1 MKVYLLINDC
11 IHTDLRRI
19 AMAIKIAVFGKSELI
34 THMQD
39 IINFEDDFEMVPF
52 KYSKL
57 NEVTSLIDHAFTCD
71 TYVFLEPLAY
81 FYCKN
86 ELEKKRIPSLHIS
99 VDEYMILMSFYR
111 LNYID
116 NQDLNRLS
124 IDGSS
129 GGHILEVLTELH
141 LHENNIYAYDYSH
154 TEHRSPNIQDIIDF
168 HKKLWE
174 EDKIDMALT
183 SIKEVEQR
191 LEATGIPVR
200 LMHIPQANI
209 IDVLEQAK
217 SVTFLNKNK
226 SAQVVAGYISIKYIK
241 DDNYKQQAI
250 KHFHRV
256 LAEFSK
262 KTHTSILP
270 LNQREFVLFG
280 TRGILNH
287 ITSHYRDFPL
297 LQQIKEFTNIE
308 VDIGFGFGLTAK
320 QAEAHAQIAMDKC
333 QEFES
338 GHCFIVNDQQ
348 ELIGPI
354 GVKKHF
360 DTSRLYQALIHRA
373 RLNNELS
380 YNFIEFIRTR
390 NNEPFSSHD
399 IASFYQVTKRSA
411 ERTVNKLLTGEV
423 IKIVGEEKPY
433 LKGRPRKLFQI
444 NI

>member
-1 MKVYLLINDC
+1 KLLSILISMKVYLLIYYC

-19 AMAIKIAVFGKSELI
+19 AMTIKIAVFGKSELI
-34 THMQD
+34 NHMQD
-39 IINFEDDFEMVPF
+39 TINFDTNFEIVPF
-52 KYSKL
+52 KYSEMNKV
-57 NEVTSLIDHAFTCD
+57 NSLIYHAFTCD
-71 TYVFLEPLAY
+71 IYIFLEPLAY

-86 ELEKKRIPSLHIS
+86 ELAKKRIPSLHIS
-99 VDEYMILMSFYR
+99 VDEYMILMAFYR

-124 IDGSS
+124 IDVSS
-129 GGHILEVLTELH
+129 EDHILEVLTELH
-141 LHENNIYAYDYSH
+141 LHENNIYAYDYSR
-154 TEHRSPNIQDIIDF
+154 TEHRSPSIQDIIDF
-168 HKKLWE
+168 HRKLWE

-191 LEATGIPVR
+191 LEATEVPVR

-209 IDVLEQAK
+209 SDVLEQAK

-226 SAQVVAGYISIKYIK
+226 SAQVVAGHISIKYIK

-256 LAEFSK
+256 LDEFSK

-297 LQQIKEFTNIE
+297 LQPIKEFNSIE

-320 QAEAHAQIAMDKC
+320 QAEAHAQIAMNKC
-333 QEFES
+333 KEFES
-338 GHCFIVNDQQ
+338 GRC
-348 ELIGPI
+348 
-354 GVKKHF
+354 
-360 DTSRLYQALIHRA
+360 
-373 RLNNELS
+373 
-380 YNFIEFIRTR
+380 
-390 NNEPFSSHD
+390 
-399 IASFYQVTKRSA
+399 
-411 ERTVNKLLTGEV
+411 
-423 IKIVGEEKPY
+423 
-433 LKGRPRKLFQI
+433 
-444 NI
+444 